1 VTATITAPARLSHW
15 QMEAFLLRSLP
26 WLLRQQLPTGELLCY
41 RKEPGRDAVPYPYP
55 LFSAL
60 ASEALTCLDPRSPYF
75 SPRLHDL
82 IPASR
87 RRACTRVIITIRWR
101 IRYYLAAEEDAGGLW
116 RLHGRS
122 GSSAPDLA
130 TTACAAALLLE
141 ERHDAPARHV
151 GAVRRLMAEQPGDAL
166 GWLFGLRLLSLA
178 GEPDPVSLQAVGQL
192 IANEIGDPIPV
203 AWAMDQ
209 VEHDGHIVFG
219 RAIRDR
225 PPSAIP
231 PAGSRLRMAFAVS
244 SLLHRG
250 HRGPELDRGIDALAN
265 DPAPPWLLEHD
276 PLRHFVA
283 SPAATLA
290 IILRT
295 MAQALANEDAGR
307 STC

>member
-1 VTATITAPARLSHW
+1 MTATITAAARLSPQ

-60 ASEALTCLDPRSPYF
+60 ASEALTCLDPRSAYF

-101 IRYYLAAEEDAGGLW
+101 IRYYLAAEEDAGGFW

-141 ERHDAPARHV
+141 ERHDAPVRHA
-151 GAVRRLMAEQPGDAL
+151 GAVRRLMAEDPRDAL
-166 GWLFGLRLLSLA
+166 GSIFALRLLSLA
-178 GEPDPVSLQAVGQL
+178 GEAERTSLLAASESICNENDDPV
-192 IANEIGDPIPV
+192 PV
-203 AWAMDQ
+203 IWAMDQ
-209 VEHDGHIVFG
+209 AEHDGHIVFG
-219 RAIRDR
+219 REIRDR
-225 PPSAIP
+225 QRFQTP
-231 PAGSRLRMAFAVS
+231 PAGSRLRKAFAVS
-244 SLLHRG
+244 SWLHRG
-250 HRGPELDRGIDALAN
+250 HRGSELDRGIEALAD
-265 DPAPPWLLEHD
+265 DPVPPWLWEHD
-276 PLRHFVA
+276 SLRHHVA

-290 IILRT
+290 IILHT
-295 MAQALANEDAGR
+295 MAQVLAEDDAGK
-307 STC
+307 SKC

>member
-1 VTATITAPARLSHW
+1 MTATITAPARLTPR

-60 ASEALTCLDPRSPYF
+60 ASEALTCLDPRSAYF

-101 IRYYLAAEEDAGGLW
+101 IRYYLAAEEDAGGFW

-141 ERHDAPARHV
+141 DRHDAPVRHA
-151 GAVRRLMAEQPGDAL
+151 GAVRRLMAEDPQDAL
-166 GWLFGLRLLSLA
+166 GWIFGLRLLSVA
-178 GEPDPVSLQAVGQL
+178 GEADPASAQTVREA
-192 IANEIGDPIPV
+192 IAGESEDSIPV

-209 VEHDGHIVFG
+209 AERDGHIVSE
-219 RAIRDR
+219 IRDR
-225 PPSAIP
+225 QPSARP
-231 PAGSRLRMAFAVS
+231 SASRLRRAFAVS
-244 SLLHRG
+244 SWLHRG
-250 HRGPELDRGIDALAN
+250 DRGQELDRGIEALAN
-265 DPAPPWLLEHD
+265 DPVPPWLWEHD
-276 PLRHFVA
+276 PLRHHMA
-283 SPAATLA
+283 SPAATIA

-295 MAQALANEDAGR
+295 MAQVLAEEDAGR